1 MVDKWTVDKW
11 TVGLNKEGLYNGVKP
26 PEERGSENVEEEY
39 WGRITVALGRTP
51 LDTIISSKN
60 LLLGLGINTWL
71 CVLFSSDKLLAS
83 VNCCKTFYQPNSLTH
98 SLTNLFVLG
107 LLGPSPFLSG
117 FGLRFVSLQLV
128 PSVGRI
134 SASEVYNSYGRF
146 RTTTDQSTS
155 RRVSERQ
162 STRQAPQP
170 WTGKSRR

>member
-117 FGLRFVSLQLV
+117 FGLRFVTLQYQL
-128 PSVGRI
+128 I
-134 SASEVYNSYGRF
+134 QIF
-146 RTTTDQSTS
+146 
-155 RRVSERQ
+155 
-162 STRQAPQP
+162 
-170 WTGKSRR
+170 WKKKKL